1 MHHNTSINSVLAAL
15 AACFGPSAN
24 LKCRFDD
31 VKLLIFFE
39 DKMKILLFSRPQI
52 SHTADDIDRLF
63 SLLER
68 YGFQYAINRE
78 FATIVNELTSR
89 SIAEENIYD
98 NSIDGNP
105 EDCLMVCCGGDGTLL
120 EGIHHLKDKNIPV
133 AGINF
138 GHLGFLTSATRN
150 DVEQFFDDVA
160 NHRLRTEKRTMLT
173 VEGIRQAGG
182 EVTALNEV
190 AAQRLEA
197 TMLNIITQVNSQRVA
212 QYNGDGVIISTP
224 TGSTAYSLSAGGP
237 IVAPECRCF
246 LITPLA
252 PHNFG
257 MRPVVVPDSAEIELD
272 ISARHGEA
280 MISIDNATYSIG
292 EGEKITIR
300 RAKESI
306 LLALPH
312 NISFYETLH
321 SKMMWDADI
330 RNRA

>member
-1 MHHNTSINSVLAAL
+1 
-15 AACFGPSAN
+15 
-24 LKCRFDD
+24 
-31 VKLLIFFE
+31 
-39 DKMKILLFSRPQI
+39 MKILLFSRPQLR
-52 SHTADDIDRLF
+52 HTADDIERLF
-63 SLLER
+63 SLIER
-68 YGFQYAINRE
+68 YSFRYAINRE
-78 FATIVNELTSR
+78 FAEIVAELTSR
-89 SIAEENIYD
+89 TIAEENIYD
-98 NSIDGNP
+98 DAIESQS

-120 EGIHHLKDKNIPV
+120 EGIHHLRDRSIPV

-138 GHLGFLTSATRN
+138 GHLGFLTSATRD
-150 DVEQFFDDVA
+150 DVEEFFDDVA
-160 NHRLRTEKRTMLT
+160 NHRLRTEQRTMLT

-182 EVTALNEV
+182 TVTALNEV

-197 TMLNIITQVNSQRVA
+197 TMLNIIAQVNAQRVA
-212 QYNGDGVIISTP
+212 QYYGDGVIISTP

-272 ISARHGEA
+272 ISARNGEA
-280 MISIDNATYSIG
+280 MLSIDNRTYRIG
-292 EGEKITIR
+292 DGEKIKIR
-300 RAKESI
+300 RAEESI

-321 SKMMWDADI
+321 NKMMWDADI